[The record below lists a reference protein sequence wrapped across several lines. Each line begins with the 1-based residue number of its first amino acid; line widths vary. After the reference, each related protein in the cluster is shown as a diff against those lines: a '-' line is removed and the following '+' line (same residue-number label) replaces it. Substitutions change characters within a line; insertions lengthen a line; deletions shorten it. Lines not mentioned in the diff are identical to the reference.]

1 MVLTTR
7 QKHQISNTTLT
18 LTLGSSKIEQV
29 KEHKILGVFIDTDL
43 SWKKHVEH
51 IMKKISRNVF
61 LLSKLKHFIKSKYLK
76 LFFNAHIMS
85 HLTYSSTVW
94 DGCCENTFKQL
105 NSIHRRAV
113 KHLTNNHT
121 LSTDDKLKAIKIL
134 PLKKH
139 LEFKKIVMIH
149 KIYNDQTPKYL
160 SNFITKATD
169 RYSSMNLIVPKP
181 KLDLYKTSLSFSG
194 SNLWNNIPDRLKSKT
209 SFNSFKRE
217 LKEWITNQ

>member
-1 MVLTTR
+1 
-7 QKHQISNTTLT
+7 
-18 LTLGSSKIEQV
+18 
-29 KEHKILGVFIDTDL
+29 
-43 SWKKHVEH
+43 
-51 IMKKISRNVF
+51 
-61 LLSKLKHFIKSKYLK
+61 
-76 LFFNAHIMS
+76 MS
-85 HLTYSSTVW
+85 HLTYASTVW
-94 DGCCENTFKQL
+94 DGCSENTFKQL

-121 LSTDDKLKAIKIL
+121 LSTDDKLKAMKIL

-139 LEFKKIVMIH
+139 LEFKKIAMIH
-149 KIYNDQTPKYL
+149 KIYNDQTPEYL

-194 SNLWNNIPDRLKSKT
+194 SNLWNNILDRLKSKT